1 MKKYSQFLLLLSL
14 IAMLLPGPLAAQ
26 PSVWPNWTATTAGG
40 ESFDSHQ
47 LDGKVVLISVWG
59 SWSQPC
65 RKQIPILDSLQS
77 TYGQSGMQVLAFSL
91 DRSSECHEQYIR
103 ENRIKIPSIFAR
115 SGEGLKVVRM
125 LQEGAGTLEAVP
137 TVLIYDRKGRLAH
150 RMVGF
155 FNRQELEALLL
166 PLLKQ

>member
-14 IAMLLPGPLAAQ
+14 LGMLLPGQLAAQ
-26 PSVWPNWTATTAGG
+26 PSVWPTWTAMTASG
-40 ESFDSHQ
+40 ESFDSHR